1 MESGK
6 PENKGERASA
16 RQTER
21 QVNHGAEKSEKRS
34 ADPGSGDSLPPYV
47 QETVKQ
53 SGVEITS
60 REQLQQCANHLLKK

>member
-1 MESGK
+1 MNGLRPGK
-6 PENKGERASA
+6 RKGRSTMAQKNPKSDPLTQDPMI
-16 RQTER
+16 RQCF
-21 QVNHGAEKSEKRS
+21 
-34 ADPGSGDSLPPYV
+34 DSLPPYV

>member
-1 MESGK
+1 MAQKHPKSD
-6 PENKGERASA
+6 PLTQDPAI
-16 RQTER
+16 RQCF
-21 QVNHGAEKSEKRS
+21 
-34 ADPGSGDSLPPYV
+34 DSLPPYV